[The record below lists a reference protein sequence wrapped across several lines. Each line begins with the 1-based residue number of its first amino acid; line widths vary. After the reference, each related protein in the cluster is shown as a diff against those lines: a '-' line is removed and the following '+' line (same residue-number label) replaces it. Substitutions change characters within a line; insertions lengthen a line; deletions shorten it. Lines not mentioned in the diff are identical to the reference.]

1 MTADHG
7 QMRKWPSFPLLQLS
21 FVHKGAIVWDPSAG
35 GPVILAGAH
44 VKNPVCNLQKHFPFC
59 ELRKFFAISLF
70 ISPFYKTATAVAKNI

>member
-44 VKNPVCNLQKHFPFC
+44 VKNPVCNLQKHFPEVFC
-59 ELRKFFAISLF
+59 HFPF